1 MRNIHDA
8 VLLFTSLQKVS
19 WHVFCRFVSL
29 NLEGEDEE
37 EGKLGREY
45 CWDMTEFSTGLFA
58 SGRCRGA
65 AVMCYIVNYVSV

>member
-1 MRNIHDA
+1 M
-8 VLLFTSLQKVS
+8 
-19 WHVFCRFVSL
+19 SL